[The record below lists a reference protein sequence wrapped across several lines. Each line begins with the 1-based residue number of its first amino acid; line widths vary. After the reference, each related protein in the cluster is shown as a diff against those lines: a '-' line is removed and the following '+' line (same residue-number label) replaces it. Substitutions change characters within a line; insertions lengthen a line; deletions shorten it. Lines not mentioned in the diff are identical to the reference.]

1 MNNYY
6 NKSGAP
12 ATSAKAVS
20 ATMRT
25 EFDSIETGFEKV
37 SPLTG
42 KASLPVF
49 INSGATA
56 QEAITLAA
64 ARTLLNVEDGADVT
78 DAVNIASSIV
88 GVAAKTT
95 PVNADTVPIIDSAA
109 SSALKE
115 VTWANI
121 KATLKSYFDTLYNK
135 YVHPNHSGEVT
146 SAADGA
152 QTIANKQT
160 LSAIAPV
167 TISNAPKVIGTAAPV
182 IAMPAATGS
191 VNGYATS
198 TQITKL
204 NGIETA
210 ADVTDAVN
218 IASSIV
224 GVAGKTTPANADTVP
239 IIDSAAS
246 SALKELTWANVK
258 ATLKTYFDSLYSS
271 TFVRGGTLVNAV
283 DYLSAINTVVWYATE
298 TCTVTNVR
306 GYRVGGTGATINA
319 RKNGSSNH
327 LSSALSLASADTWTD
342 GGAVQNTGYVAG
354 NKLEIM
360 VVSVSG
366 DVEQI
371 GIQIDF
377 VRA

>member
-152 QTIANKQT
+152 QTITNKAVT
-160 LSAIAPV
+160 LAKMNDMATDSF
-167 TISNAPKVIGTAAPV
+167 IGRTTAS
-182 IAMPAATGS
+182 TGVPEVLS
-191 VNGYATS
+191 K
-198 TQITKL
+198 TQALAVL
-204 NGIETA
+204 NVEDD